1 MCVCVCVCVCA
12 CVHVG
17 VARVCVWYVCLH
29 TVCATPQEMKTTP
42 NSGIFRVGVSRE
54 GVFKLANEDNKVRG
68 REEMGRRERR
78 G

>member
-1 MCVCVCVCVCA
+1 MCVGVHVCGCVCVWHVNKHVCV
-12 CVHVG
+12 
-17 VARVCVWYVCLH
+17 H
-29 TVCATPQEMKTTP
+29 TVRATPQEMKTTP

-68 REEMGRRERR
+68 REEMGRSERR